1 MVRKDMSTMA
11 QRANRNNSR
20 EEYRRI
26 QERKKKK
33 IAKQKG
39 YTDIESSS
47 YSAMEERYYAKKKLR
62 DEKHRRKKERRQRR
76 GSTVRGMFLL
86 TIQVV
91 ALLVFMIALFSLDA
105 LPTNYLLLIGCI
117 LIMTAGVTLGTQL
130 SNKRKRIGGKVFSLI
145 MSFIMIGS
153 TYYIIKADN
162 LLNMVTGAT
171 EYQLDHMVVAVLDDD
186 VAESITDAAS
196 YTFAVQYAKDR
207 QNMENAVSTIGEE
220 LSAPITT
227 KELSSMPEQAQ
238 ALMSGEV
245 QAIVY
250 NQGYTEILNHSVEGF
265 SEQIR
270 VIYEYDIKTE
280 LQDLTI
286 DMEVNEEPFA
296 FYISANDVYG
306 DIATN
311 SRSDVN
317 IIAIVN
323 PKSHQILLVN
333 TPRDYYIPI
342 PGISGG
348 QKDKLTHAGLYGV
361 EASMDSLEEL
371 YDVEIPFYAR
381 INFTSMIEIV
391 DILGGIEVESDSAF
405 TIGRDAG
412 GPMEIQEGMNYLNG
426 EQALGFS
433 RERQAFID
441 GDNRRGRNQQKVLT
455 GMIQKMLS
463 PTMIVKAGSILDAI
477 GGKVDTNMSPDQIRS
492 LIKQQMQSNATWQI
506 ASMAAEGEGIKAI
519 CYSSGAEEL
528 YVTAPYDR
536 STQEIKYAIDR
547 VFAGELVENSVIVGE

>member
-1 MVRKDMSTMA
+1 MA

-26 QERKKKK
+26 QERKKRK

-39 YTDIESSS
+39 YTDIESNS
-47 YSAMEERYYAKKKLR
+47 YSAMEQRYYAKKKLR
-62 DEKHRRKKERRQRR
+62 DEKQRRKKERRQRK
-76 GSTVRGMFLL
+76 GSTIRGMFLL
-86 TIQVV
+86 TIQVM

-105 LPTNYLLLIGCI
+105 LPTNYLLIIGCI
-117 LIMTAGVTLGTQL
+117 LIMTAGITLGTQL
-130 SNKRKRIGGKVFSLI
+130 SSKRKRIGGKLFSLI

-171 EYQLDHMVVAVLDDD
+171 EYQLDHMVVAVLNEDM
-186 VAESITDAAS
+186 AENITDAAS

-207 QNMENAVSTIGEE
+207 QNMENAVSTIGNE

-270 VIYEYDIKTE
+270 VIFEYDIKTE

-296 FYISANDVYG
+296 IYISGIDVHG
-306 DIATN
+306 EISTN

-323 PKSHQILLVN
+323 PKSHQILLVT
-333 TPRDYYIPI
+333 TPRDYYVPI

-348 QKDKLTHAGLYGV
+348 AKDKLTHAGLYGV
-361 EASMDSLEEL
+361 EASMDTLEAL
-371 YDVEIPFYAR
+371 YDIEIAFYAR

-391 DILGGIEVESDSAF
+391 DILGGIEVESESAF
-405 TIGRDAG
+405 TIGKDAG
-412 GPMEIQEGMNYLNG
+412 GPMEIQEGVNYLNG

-441 GDNRRGRNQQKVLT
+441 GDNRRGRNQQKVIT
-455 GMIQKMLS
+455 GMIRKMLS
-463 PTMIVKAGSILDAI
+463 PTMIVKAGSILDAV
-477 GGKVDTNMSPDQIRS
+477 GDKVDTNMSPDQIRS
-492 LIKQQMQSNATWQI
+492 LIKQQMQGNTSWQI
-506 ASMAAEGEGIKAI
+506 ASMAAEGEGIKGI

-528 YVTAPYDR
+528 YVTMPYDR
-536 STQEIKYAIDR
+536 STQEIKGAIDR
-547 VFAGELVENSVIVGE
+547 VFAGELLEDSVIVGE